1 MLTTKQILGKINSR
15 SKMSKFFVAIA
26 LLSQTVSSISLPN
39 TETTDKLLY
48 EPTDYQLLSADDLNC
63 PEVYQR
69 NVNSDIEPMFKL
81 DPKLFIT
88 PVYIW
93 GPSSQLQGL
102 RESIGVAIRLNRTL
116 LLPPFLTHSSD
127 ELGGEIP
134 VPVDIRL
141 DIPELRKLLSIGF
154 TDDLRCTQSDV
165 VFLARGIYNKPTDPQ
180 VMMERAKRI
189 ESFEQAANMKIIR
202 KSAENPKEIDEQKP
216 FLERSIPVTRSPKV
230 SGAGVQL
237 SYRSD
242 LVQSLYNST
251 AECAAWLFPY
261 NTYKYPVVWS
271 AKDSPL
277 TSGEQFFY
285 QIVQHTRKPQ
295 YIRDMADAFQAQY
308 LSGPFMAIHY
318 RYDAAEWSSV
328 CARPQV
334 GRKEQVCVVLEKTG
348 SKGLALAVARFILQ
362 TNAFITGLREK
373 HSVIYISSP
382 LTEASKIKE
391 VMLMARTILAGEGW
405 TLDIVSTVDASSF
418 IDENYSDC
426 ELAPFK
432 GEVLSLME
440 QELTYRGDYF
450 VFSELSG
457 WSANVR
463 KERILEDKYFYE
475 MSVIK
480 LIEDFGPFSQNY
492 STTELYSKIE
502 ADERLET
509 TDEAYLKNLELPT
522 DSIVR

>member
-1 MLTTKQILGKINSR
+1 
-15 SKMSKFFVAIA
+15 
-26 LLSQTVSSISLPN
+26 
-39 TETTDKLLY
+39 
-48 EPTDYQLLSADDLNC
+48 
-63 PEVYQR
+63 
-69 NVNSDIEPMFKL
+69 
-81 DPKLFIT
+81 
-88 PVYIW
+88 
-93 GPSSQLQGL
+93 
-102 RESIGVAIRLNRTL
+102 
-116 LLPPFLTHSSD
+116 
-127 ELGGEIP
+127 
-134 VPVDIRL
+134 
-141 DIPELRKLLSIGF
+141 
-154 TDDLRCTQSDV
+154 LRC
-165 VFLARGIYNKPTDPQ
+165 
-180 VMMERAKRI
+180 
-189 ESFEQAANMKIIR
+189 IIC
-202 KSAENPKEIDEQKP
+202 QH
-216 FLERSIPVTRSPKV
+216 V
-230 SGAGVQL
+230 L

-295 YIRDMADAFQAQY
+295 YIRDIADAFQAQY
-308 LSGPFMAIHY
+308 LSGPFMAFHY

-334 GRKEQVCVVLEKTG
+334 GRKDEVCVVLEKTG

-362 TNAFITGLREK
+362 TNAFITGINAHNK
-373 HSVIYISSP
+373 HSIIYVASP

-405 TLDIVSTVDASSF
+405 TIDIVSTLDTSAF
-418 IDENYSDC
+418 LDENYSDC
-426 ELAPFK
+426 QVEPGSTMSEYK
-432 GEVLSLME
+432 SEVLSLVE
-440 QELTYRGDYF
+440 QELAYRGDYLI
-450 VFSELSG
+450 FSELSG

-492 STTELYSKIE
+492 TTTELYLNNPEVEK
-502 ADERLET
+502 T
-509 TDEAYLKNLELPT
+509 NLSANQKEEFSPVYT
-522 DSIVR
+522 SRDSVR

>member
-1 MLTTKQILGKINSR
+1 MTAKLLLALGVFS
-15 SKMSKFFVAIA
+15 
-26 LLSQTVSSISLPN
+26 TVNCISLPS
-39 TETTDKLLY
+39 TEDLAIEKDLKFVPEEVEGHALF
-48 EPTDYQLLSADDLNC
+48 SAEDLPEC
-63 PEVYQR
+63 PEINQR
-69 NVNSDIEPMFKL
+69 NSSEEIEPKFKL
-81 DPKLFIT
+81 NPKLFIT

-116 LLPPFLTHSSD
+116 LLPPFLTHQSD
-127 ELGGEIP
+127 PLGGDKP

-154 TDDLRCTQSDV
+154 TEDLKCRQSDV
-165 VFLARGIYNKPTDPQ
+165 VFLARGIYNKPTDPS
-180 VMMERAKRI
+180 VMLERVKRI
-189 ESFEQAANMKIIR
+189 DSFEKATNMNIIR
-202 KSAENPKEIDEQKP
+202 RTSESNDIDEQRP

-295 YIRDMADAFQAQY
+295 YVREIADRFQAQY
-308 LSGPFMAIHY
+308 LSGPYMAFHY

-334 GRKEQVCVVLEKTG
+334 GRKDEVCMVLEKTG

-362 TNAFITGLREK
+362 TNAFIANEGNNKAT
-373 HSVIYISSP
+373 IYVASP
-382 LTEASKIKE
+382 LSEATKIKE
-391 VMLMARTILAGEGW
+391 VMVMASTILDGEGW
-405 TLDIVSTVDASSF
+405 SLDIVTTLDTVDF
-418 IDENYSDC
+418 LDENYADC
-426 ELAPFK
+426 ETAEYK
-432 GEVLSLME
+432 SEVVSLVE
-440 QELTYRGDYF
+440 QELAYRGDYF
-450 VFSELSG
+450 IFSELSG

-480 LIEDFGPFSQNY
+480 LIEDFGPFSQNFT
-492 STTELYSKIE
+492 TTELYSNYE
-502 ADERLET
+502 V
-509 TDEAYLKNLELPT
+509 
-522 DSIVR
+522 DSPRVEVV